1 MRRMLTMMRKEFIH
15 IFRDRRTIALVF
27 LQPIMM
33 LVLMGYAIAVDI
45 SNIKTLVYDQSNSA
59 ASRSGRVALRSSTT
73 TSTSLAGWPRAS
85 SNWAMRR
92 PHSPANISSMRLC
105 NSTPS
110 TVT

>member
-33 LVLMGYAIAVDI
+33 LVLLGYAIAVDI

-59 ASRSGRVALRSSTT
+59 ESRRFTDRFWQTGDFQLI
-73 TSTSLAGWPRAS
+73 GYAS
-85 SNWAMRR
+85 S
-92 PHSPANISSMRLC
+92 ANEAIDQIDRGNAKVVL
-105 NSTPS
+105 
-110 TVT
+110 